1 MKHDQLA
8 GGSFNAHKNW
18 KKLRE
23 KHKRNEEA
31 RSRGRDVTSTP
42 ETHRP
47 YNQTVE
53 GSERIVSKQ
62 LYDLNYDLAFG
73 RITPEEYD
81 KLKEALGE

>member
-1 MKHDQLA
+1 MEHDQLA
-8 GGSFNAHKNW
+8 GGSFNAPKHW

-47 YNQTVE
+47 YYQTIE
-53 GSERIVSKQ
+53 GSERIDSKQ
-62 LYDLNYDLAFG
+62 LYDLYYDLAFG